1 MKFYVRTLGI
11 TGICLVL
18 LSAAVMAETKYYI
31 NDSMK
36 ITMRTGPATD
46 RKIIALLNVGQE
58 VEVLKAENEWTLVRL
73 LSSGKE
79 GWVISRFITD
89 QTPDSMQLE
98 ALRKNHRILQAKAE
112 SLMEENKA
120 LKEENI
126 KLTTDLNSS
135 ETKQQSISKS
145 YETLKRESKEFLDLQ
160 TKYKASTSKLA
171 EQTQKAEKFEDELTR
186 LLWNKNIKW
195 FLSGAGV
202 LVLGF
207 IIGFSTKRQRRHSS
221 LL

>member
-1 MKFYVRTLGI
+1 MRSYVRTLGI
-11 TGICLVL
+11 VGICLFL
-18 LSAAVMAETKYYI
+18 LSTAVLAETKYYI

-46 RKIIALLNVGQE
+46 RKIIALLSVGQG
-58 VEVLKAENEWTLVRL
+58 VEILKAENEWTQVRL
-73 LSSGKE
+73 LNGKE
-79 GWVISRFITD
+79 GWVISRFLTD
-89 QTPDSMQLE
+89 QTPDSIRLE
-98 ALRKNHRILQAKAE
+98 ALRKNHSTLQTKAA

-120 LKEENI
+120 LKAENKKFGI
-126 KLTTDLNSS
+126 DLNTS
-135 ETKQQSISKS
+135 ESKQRGLSKS
-145 YETLKRESKEFLDLQ
+145 YETLKRESKKFLDLQ
-160 TKYKASTSKLA
+160 AKYKESTSKLA
-171 EQTQKAEKFEDELTR
+171 VETQKAEKYEDDLTK

-202 LVLGF
+202 LILGF

>member
-1 MKFYVRTLGI
+1 
-11 TGICLVL
+11 VL
-18 LSAAVMAETKYYI
+18 AETKYYI

-46 RKIIALLNVGQE
+46 RKIIALLSVGQG
-58 VEVLKAENEWTLVRL
+58 VEILKAENEWTQVRL
-73 LSSGKE
+73 LNGKE
-79 GWVISRFITD
+79 GWVISRFLTD
-89 QTPDSMQLE
+89 QTPDSIRLE
-98 ALRKNHRILQAKAE
+98 ALRKNHSTLQTKAA

-120 LKEENI
+120 LKAENKKFGI
-126 KLTTDLNSS
+126 DLNTS
-135 ETKQQSISKS
+135 ESKQRGLSKS
-145 YETLKRESKEFLDLQ
+145 YETLKRESKKFLDLQ
-160 TKYKASTSKLA
+160 AKYKESTSKLA
-171 EQTQKAEKFEDELTR
+171 VETQKAEKYEDDLTK

-202 LVLGF
+202 LILGF

>member
-1 MKFYVRTLGI
+1 MKSFVRTLGI
-11 TGICLVL
+11 VGICLFL
-18 LSAAVMAETKYYI
+18 LSTEVSAETKYYI
-31 NDSMK
+31 NDNMK

-46 RKIIALLNVGQE
+46 RKIISLLSVGQE
-58 VEVLKAENEWTLVRL
+58 VEILKAENEWTLVRL
-73 LSSGKE
+73 LNGKE
-79 GWVISRFITD
+79 GWVISRYVTD
-89 QTPDSMQLE
+89 QTPDSIQLE
-98 ALRKNHRILQAKAE
+98 ALTKNHSALQTKAA

-120 LKEENI
+120 IKAENK
-126 KLTTDLNSS
+126 KLSLDLNTT
-135 ETKQQSISKS
+135 ETKQRGLSKS
-145 YETLKRESKEFLDLQ
+145 YETLKRESKQFLDLQ
-160 TKYKASTSKLA
+160 AKYKESTSKLTA
-171 EQTQKAEKFEDELTR
+171 QTQKANQYEDELTK

>member
-1 MKFYVRTLGI
+1 MKSYVKTLGI
-11 TGICLVL
+11 VGICLFL
-18 LSAAVMAETKYYI
+18 LSTTVLAEAKHYI

-46 RKIIALLNVGQE
+46 RKIIALLSVGQE

-73 LSSGKE
+73 LNGKE

-89 QTPDSMQLE
+89 QTPESIQLE
-98 ALRKNHRILQAKAE
+98 ALKKNHSALQTKAA

-120 LKEENI
+120 LKDENKTLGI
-126 KLTTDLNSS
+126 NLKTS
-135 ETKQQSISKS
+135 ETKQKSLSKS
-145 YETLKRESKEFLDLQ
+145 YETLKTESKQFLDLQ
-160 TKYKASTSKLA
+160 AKYKESTSKLA
-171 EQTQKAEKFEDELTR
+171 AQTQKAEKFEDELTK

-202 LVLGF
+202 LILGF

>member
-1 MKFYVRTLGI
+1 MKFYVKTLGI
-11 TGICLVL
+11 VGICLLL
-18 LSAAVMAETKYYI
+18 LSTAVLAETKHYI

-46 RKIIALLNVGQE
+46 RKIIALLSVGQE

-73 LSSGKE
+73 LNGKE

-89 QTPDSMQLE
+89 QTPESIQLE
-98 ALRKNHRILQAKAE
+98 ALRKNHSALQTKAA

-120 LKEENI
+120 LKEEN
-126 KLTTDLNSS
+126 KTLGMNLNTS
-135 ETKQQSISKS
+135 ETKQQSLSKS
-145 YETLKRESKEFLDLQ
+145 YETLKRESKQFLDLQ
-160 TKYKASTSKLA
+160 AKYKESTSKLA
-171 EQTQKAEKFEDELTR
+171 AQTQKAEKYEDELTK

-202 LVLGF
+202 LILGF

>member
-1 MKFYVRTLGI
+1 MKYYVRILSTVGM
-11 TGICLVL
+11 CLFL
-18 LSAAVMAETKYYI
+18 LSTAVLAETKHYI

-58 VEVLKAENEWTLVRL
+58 VEILKAEDEWTMVRL
-73 LSSGKE
+73 HNGKE
-79 GWVISRFITD
+79 GWVISRFITE
-89 QTPDSMQLE
+89 QTPDSILLE
-98 ALRKNHRILQAKAE
+98 ALNKDHSALQTKAS

-120 LKEENI
+120 LKDENK
-126 KLTTDLNSS
+126 KLSYDLNTT
-135 ETKQQSISKS
+135 EKKEKDISKD
-145 YETLKRESKEFLDLQ
+145 YETLKRESKQFLDLQ
-160 TKYKASTSKLA
+160 AKYKESTSKLA
-171 EQTQKAEKFEDELTR
+171 EQTQKAEKFEDELTK

-202 LVLGF
+202 LILGF

>member
-1 MKFYVRTLGI
+1 MKFYVKTSGI
-11 TGICLVL
+11 VGICLLL
-18 LSAAVMAETKYYI
+18 LSTAVLAETKHYI

-46 RKIIALLNVGQE
+46 RKIIALLSVGQE

-73 LSSGKE
+73 LNGKE

-89 QTPDSMQLE
+89 QTPESIQLE
-98 ALRKNHRILQAKAE
+98 ALRKNHSMLQTKAA

-120 LKEENI
+120 LKDEN
-126 KLTTDLNSS
+126 KTLSTNLNTS
-135 ETKQQSISKS
+135 ETKQQSLSKS
-145 YETLKRESKEFLDLQ
+145 YETLKRESKQFLDLQ
-160 TKYKASTSKLA
+160 AKYKESTSKLA
-171 EQTQKAEKFEDELTR
+171 AQTQKAEKYEDELTK

-202 LVLGF
+202 LILGF

>member
-1 MKFYVRTLGI
+1 MKSYVRILG
-11 TGICLVL
+11 TVGICLFL
-18 LSAAVMAETKYYI
+18 LSTAVLAETKHYI

-58 VEVLKAENEWTLVRL
+58 VEILKAEDEWTMVRL
-73 LSSGKE
+73 LNGKE

-89 QTPDSMQLE
+89 QTPDSILLE
-98 ALRKNHRILQAKAE
+98 ALNQNHSALQAKAA
-112 SLMEENKA
+112 SLMEENKT
-120 LKEENI
+120 LKDENN
-126 KLTTDLNSS
+126 KLSHDLNTT
-135 ETKQQSISKS
+135 EKKEKDLSKD
-145 YETLKRESKEFLDLQ
+145 YETLKRESKQFLDLQ
-160 TKYKASTSKLA
+160 AKYKESTSKLA
-171 EQTQKAEKFEDELTR
+171 EQTQKAEKYEDELTK

-202 LVLGF
+202 LILGF

>member
-1 MKFYVRTLGI
+1 MKFYVKTLGI
-11 TGICLVL
+11 VGICLFL
-18 LSAAVMAETKYYI
+18 LSTAVLAETKHYI

-73 LSSGKE
+73 LNGKE

-89 QTPDSMQLE
+89 QTPESIQLE
-98 ALRKNHRILQAKAE
+98 ALRKNHSALQTKAA

-120 LKEENI
+120 LKEEN
-126 KLTTDLNSS
+126 KTLGMNLNTS
-135 ETKQQSISKS
+135 ETKQQSLSKS
-145 YETLKRESKEFLDLQ
+145 YETLKRESKQFLDLQ
-160 TKYKASTSKLA
+160 AKYKESTSKLA
-171 EQTQKAEKFEDELTR
+171 AQTQKAEKYEDELTK

-202 LVLGF
+202 LILGF

>member
-1 MKFYVRTLGI
+1 MKSYVRTLGI
-11 TGICLVL
+11 VGICLFL
-18 LSAAVMAETKYYI
+18 LSTAVLAETKYYI

-46 RKIIALLNVGQE
+46 RKIIALLSVGQG
-58 VEVLKAENEWTLVRL
+58 VEILKAENEWTQVRL
-73 LSSGKE
+73 LNGKE
-79 GWVISRFITD
+79 GWVISRFLTD
-89 QTPDSMQLE
+89 QTPDSIRLE
-98 ALRKNHRILQAKAE
+98 ALRKNHSTLQTKAA

-120 LKEENI
+120 LKAENKKFGI
-126 KLTTDLNSS
+126 DLNTS
-135 ETKQQSISKS
+135 ESKQRGLSKS
-145 YETLKRESKEFLDLQ
+145 YETLKRESKKFLDLQ
-160 TKYKASTSKLA
+160 AKYKESTSKLA
-171 EQTQKAEKFEDELTR
+171 VETQKAEKYEDDLTK

-202 LVLGF
+202 LILGF

>member
-1 MKFYVRTLGI
+1 MKSYVKILGVV
-11 TGICLVL
+11 GICLFL
-18 LSAAVMAETKYYI
+18 LSTAVLAEAKYYI

-46 RKIIALLNVGQE
+46 RKIIALLSVGQE
-58 VEVLKAENEWTLVRL
+58 VEILKAEDEWSLIRL
-73 LSSGKE
+73 QNGKE
-79 GWVISRFITD
+79 GWVISRFLTD

-98 ALRKNHRILQAKAE
+98 ALKNNNSILQTKAA
-112 SLMEENKA
+112 SLMEENTA
-120 LKEENI
+120 LKTENR
-126 KLTTDLNSS
+126 KLSIDLSTS
-135 ETKQQSISKS
+135 EKKQKDLSEA
-145 YETLKRESKEFLDLQ
+145 YETLKRESKQFLDLQ
-160 TKYKASTSKLA
+160 AKYKESTSKLA
-171 EQTQKAEKFEDELTR
+171 AQTQKAEKYEDELTK

>member
-1 MKFYVRTLGI
+1 MKSYMRILG
-11 TGICLVL
+11 TVGICLIL
-18 LSAAVMAETKYYI
+18 LSTAVLAETKHYI

-58 VEVLKAENEWTLVRL
+58 VEILKAEDDWTMVRL
-73 LSSGKE
+73 LNGKE

-89 QTPDSMQLE
+89 QTPDSILLE
-98 ALRKNHRILQAKAE
+98 ALNQNHSALQAKAA
-112 SLMEENKA
+112 SLMEENKT
-120 LKEENI
+120 LKDENN
-126 KLTTDLNSS
+126 KLGHDLNTT
-135 ETKQQSISKS
+135 EKKEKDLSKD
-145 YETLKRESKEFLDLQ
+145 YETLKRESKQFLDLQ
-160 TKYKASTSKLA
+160 AKYKESTSKLA
-171 EQTQKAEKFEDELTR
+171 EQTQKAEKYEDELTK

-202 LVLGF
+202 LILGF

>member
-1 MKFYVRTLGI
+1 MKSYMRILG
-11 TGICLVL
+11 TVGICLIL
-18 LSAAVMAETKYYI
+18 LSTAVLAETKHYI

-58 VEVLKAENEWTLVRL
+58 VEILKAEDEWTMVRL
-73 LSSGKE
+73 LNGKE

-89 QTPDSMQLE
+89 QTPDSILLE
-98 ALRKNHRILQAKAE
+98 ALNKKHSDLQAKAA
-112 SLMEENKA
+112 SLMEENKT
-120 LKEENI
+120 LKDENN
-126 KLTTDLNSS
+126 KLGHDLNTT
-135 ETKQQSISKS
+135 EKKEKDLSKD
-145 YETLKRESKEFLDLQ
+145 YETLKRESKQFLDLQ
-160 TKYKASTSKLA
+160 AKYKESTSKLA
-171 EQTQKAEKFEDELTR
+171 EQTQKAEKYEDELTK

-202 LVLGF
+202 LILGF

>member
-1 MKFYVRTLGI
+1 MKSYARTLSI
-11 TGICLVL
+11 VGICLFL
-18 LSAAVMAETKYYI
+18 LSTAVLAETNYYI

-46 RKIIALLNVGQE
+46 RKIIALLGVGQK
-58 VEVLKAENEWTLVRL
+58 VEILKAENEWTMVRL
-73 LSSGKE
+73 LNGKE
-79 GWVISRFITD
+79 GWVISRFLTD
-89 QTPDSMQLE
+89 KTPDSIQLE
-98 ALRKNHRILQAKAE
+98 ALKKNHSTLQTKAA

-120 LKEENI
+120 LKAENKKFGI
-126 KLTTDLNSS
+126 DLNTS
-135 ETKQQSISKS
+135 ESKQRGLSKS
-145 YETLKRESKEFLDLQ
+145 YETLKRESKKFLDLQ
-160 TKYKASTSKLA
+160 AKYKESTSKLA
-171 EQTQKAEKFEDELTR
+171 VETQKAEKYEDDLTK

-202 LVLGF
+202 LILGF

>member
-1 MKFYVRTLGI
+1 MKIYVKASGI
-11 TGICLVL
+11 VGICLLL
-18 LSAAVMAETKYYI
+18 LSTAVLAETKHYI

-46 RKIIALLNVGQE
+46 RKIIALLSVGQE

-73 LSSGKE
+73 LNGKE

-89 QTPDSMQLE
+89 QTPESIQLE
-98 ALRKNHRILQAKAE
+98 ALRKNHSVLQTKAA

-120 LKEENI
+120 LKDEN
-126 KLTTDLNSS
+126 KTLSMNLNTS
-135 ETKQQSISKS
+135 ETKQQSLSKS
-145 YETLKRESKEFLDLQ
+145 YETLKRESKQFLDLQ
-160 TKYKASTSKLA
+160 AKYKESTSKLA
-171 EQTQKAEKFEDELTR
+171 AQTQKAEKYEDELTK

-202 LVLGF
+202 LILGF

>member
-1 MKFYVRTLGI
+1 MKSFVKTLGI
-11 TGICLVL
+11 VGICLFLSTRVVL
-18 LSAAVMAETKYYI
+18 AETKYYI

-58 VEVLKAENEWTLVRL
+58 VEILKAENEWTLVRL
-73 LSSGKE
+73 TNGKE
-79 GWVISRFITD
+79 GWVISRFLTD
-89 QTPDSMQLE
+89 QTPDSIQLE
-98 ALRKNHRILQAKAE
+98 ALRKNHSILQTKAE
-112 SLMEENKA
+112 SLMEENQA
-120 LKEENI
+120 LKAENK
-126 KLTTDLNSS
+126 KLGIDLNSS
-135 ETKQQSISKS
+135 ETKQSNLSKS
-145 YETLKRESKEFLDLQ
+145 YDTLKRESKQFLDLQ
-160 TKYKASTSKLA
+160 AKYKESTSKLA
-171 EQTQKAEKFEDELTR
+171 AQTQKAEKYEDELTK
-186 LLWNKNIKW
+186 LLWSKNIKW